1 MTTNRYIILLINIFA
16 YLFVPFIILA
26 MLIFGLGFDIN
37 PKPYAP
43 SILLVLIAYPMAA
56 ISTTSYLLGRAI
68 FVPKKST
75 VNKALLIII
84 LLLTY
89 LISASVSYE
98 KFVNKGDLTVWQ
110 YSVNSIIIITMFVA
124 LPIFLARP
132 NKFLLKLTAKVHKGF

>member
-1 MTTNRYIILLINIFA
+1 MSVEYKKG
-16 YLFVPFIILA
+16 YL
-26 MLIFGLGFDIN
+26 
-37 PKPYAP
+37 
-43 SILLVLIAYPMAA
+43 
-56 ISTTSYLLGRAI
+56 
-68 FVPKKST
+68 

-98 KFVNKGDLTVWQ
+98 KFVNKGYLTVWQ